1 MDICGEKFRIQ
12 DTFDTPITVPDC
24 IVLSDNK
31 LGKGHGEA
39 KLYVTNKDKMRGFY
53 GGKGFNAKCF
63 ILKKDLIAYMQA
75 MKHEYEHPSQEYRGK
90 ENLVRLWSERMK
102 KIESLEDVIEFH
114 VKDQTQIEGPRGYVN
129 STDVGYEII
138 REVSLPLVSYI
149 SAMQL
154 ADTNGNTVYYWKL
167 FADFDALADKEN
179 ATVFRYG
186 KKKAETEA
194 EGGSRLKGKI
204 TAEWGRAR
212 IGQGLYR
219 DKLLEECPFCPVT
232 LINDERL
239 LIASHIKPW
248 AVSNSK
254 EKTDPKNGYM
264 LSPLYDKL
272 FDRGFITFTED
283 RRVKISNWLSPQNQK
298 RIGIKEN
305 QFFFFFPTDDARKA
319 YLEYHRNF
327 VFKG

>member
-1 MDICGEKFRIQ
+1 M
-12 DTFDTPITVPDC
+12 
-24 IVLSDNK
+24 
-31 LGKGHGEA
+31 
-39 KLYVTNKDKMRGFY
+39 
-53 GGKGFNAKCF
+53 
-63 ILKKDLIAYMQA
+63 
-75 MKHEYEHPSQEYRGK
+75 
-90 ENLVRLWSERMK
+90 
-102 KIESLEDVIEFH
+102 
-114 VKDQTQIEGPRGYVN
+114 
-129 STDVGYEII
+129 
-138 REVSLPLVSYI
+138 
-149 SAMQL
+149 
-154 ADTNGNTVYYWKL
+154 
-167 FADFDALADKEN
+167 
-179 ATVFRYG
+179 FRYG

-305 QFFFFFPTDDARKA
+305 QFFQLLPMDDARKA

>member
-1 MDICGEKFRIQ
+1 M
-12 DTFDTPITVPDC
+12 
-24 IVLSDNK
+24 
-31 LGKGHGEA
+31 
-39 KLYVTNKDKMRGFY
+39 
-53 GGKGFNAKCF
+53 
-63 ILKKDLIAYMQA
+63 
-75 MKHEYEHPSQEYRGK
+75 
-90 ENLVRLWSERMK
+90 
-102 KIESLEDVIEFH
+102 
-114 VKDQTQIEGPRGYVN
+114 
-129 STDVGYEII
+129 
-138 REVSLPLVSYI
+138 VSYI

-186 KKKAETEA
+186 KKKTEKEA
-194 EGGSRLKGKI
+194 EDGNRLKGKI
-204 TAEWGRAR
+204 TAELGRAR

-254 EKTDPKNGYM
+254 EKTDPQNGYM

-305 QFFFFFPTDDARKA
+305 QFFQLLPMDDARKA